1 MGIPHVKTWSI
12 RAKSA
17 TGRTVSEIE
26 ISAPTKILAR
36 LNLRHEQPKWLV
48 WAIQAP
54 IVTRVTF
61 SAKR

>member
-1 MGIPHVKTWSI
+1 MRIPKVKTWSI

-26 ISAPTKILAR
+26 ILAPTKVLAR
-36 LNLRHEQPKWLV
+36 LNLAHEETRWLA

-54 IVTRVTF
+54 IVERVTF